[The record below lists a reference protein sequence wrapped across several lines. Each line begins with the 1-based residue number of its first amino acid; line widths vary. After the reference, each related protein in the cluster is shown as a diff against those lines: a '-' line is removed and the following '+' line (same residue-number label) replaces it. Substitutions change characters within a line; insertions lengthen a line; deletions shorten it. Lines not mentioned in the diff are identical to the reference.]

1 MNNKELALITIA
13 ILVEHCIIEW
23 FVYAGLTAS
32 NGSSDNDTLANNT
45 TNTTNN
51 VTNVTNASNEE
62 SVQQSS
68 DQSYQ
73 QSSQSSG
80 SDQYSSSKSSS
91 SQGTYEENGWTIG
104 EKQGERTVV
113 GTSYNEELG
122 DYEAVRDD
130 GSHSLGAP

>member
-13 ILVEHCIIEW
+13 ILVGCCIIGG

-32 NGSSDNDTLANNT
+32 NGSSDNDILANNT

-51 VTNVTNASNEE
+51 ATNVTNVSNEE
-62 SVQQSS
+62 SIQQST

-80 SDQYSSSKSSS
+80 SD
-91 SQGTYEENGWTIG
+91 
-104 EKQGERTVV
+104 
-113 GTSYNEELG
+113 
-122 DYEAVRDD
+122 
-130 GSHSLGAP
+130 

>member
-13 ILVEHCIIEW
+13 ILVGCCIIGG

-32 NGSSDNDTLANNT
+32 NDSSDNDTLANNT

-62 SVQQSS
+62 SVQQSR
-68 DQSYQ
+68 DQSHQ
-73 QSSQSSG
+73 ESG
-80 SDQYSSSKSSS
+80 KSSSSKSSS